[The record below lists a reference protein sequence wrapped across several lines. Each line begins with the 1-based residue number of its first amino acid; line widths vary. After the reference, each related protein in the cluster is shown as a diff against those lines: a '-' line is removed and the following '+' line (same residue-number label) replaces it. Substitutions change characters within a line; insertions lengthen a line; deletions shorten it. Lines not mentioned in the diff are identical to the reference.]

1 MIFPSDA
8 EIREYATYEVRT
20 RKIILE
26 EFKHEYGGDGA
37 GNQSSG
43 ISGSPSLPKYGEKDN
58 SLQSETNNLEH
69 GLRREA
75 CLASGISPRVNPAI
89 EGLLSSLS
97 GHFISLISVRSR
109 QDSAHGKE
117 KQTVFSSSLT
127 RPIPGDYHQS
137 RLKSFFSLL
146 LSRKY
151 RLIRLSERKYEK
163 VGKFMRRNGIT
174 W

>member
-43 ISGSPSLPKYGEKDN
+43 ISGSPSLSN
-58 SLQSETNNLEH
+58 
-69 GLRREA
+69 R
-75 CLASGISPRVNPAI
+75 
-89 EGLLSSLS
+89 
-97 GHFISLISVRSR
+97 FISLISVRSR

-117 KQTVFSSSLT
+117 KQTVSSLSLT
-127 RPIPGDYHQS
+127 RPIPGGPHLS
-137 RLKSFFSLL
+137 KLKSFFSLL
-146 LSRKY
+146 LSSKY
-151 RLIRLSERKYEK
+151 PFKALSELEYDK
-163 VGKFMRRNGIT
+163 VGEFIGRDGIT